1 MKWKLAIFL
10 ICCLLIPNT
19 SNGQEK
25 NKKVIVKG
33 TVTDELGAP
42 LKGINI
48 YVDNNKTSAI
58 TNKEGAYK
66 VKVKPTI
73 KIISAFS
80 IEYGGQ
86 VVDFEG
92 QTEISF
98 TLTGELLPVG
108 MEVEDE
114 GEEVDIG
121 YQKAKKESL
130 TISVGEVNMDDASKS
145 VYRDI
150 YDMIRSKVPGV
161 VVSGTSI
168 TIRGATSIYA
178 SNEPLFVVDGTPV
191 SSIDYIDPNDVGSI
205 SVLKGS
211 AAAIYGA
218 RGSNGVILIN
228 LKSGR
233 QK

>member
-1 MKWKLAIFL
+1 MKWKLVIFL

-19 SNGQEK
+19 SNGQKK
-25 NKKVIVKG
+25 NKKVIVIG
-33 TVTDELGAP
+33 IVTDDLGTP

-48 YVDNNKTSAI
+48 YVDNFKTSAI

-92 QTEISF
+92 QTEINF
-98 TLTGELLPVG
+98 TLTGELLPIG
-108 MEVEDE
+108 MEAGDA
-114 GEEVDIG
+114 GEEIDIG
-121 YQKAKKESL
+121 YQKVNKESL
-130 TISVGEVNMDDASKS
+130 TNSVGEVNMDDASRS
-145 VYRDI
+145 PYRNI
-150 YDMIRSKVPGV
+150 YEMIIGKVPGV

-168 TIRGATSIYA
+168 TIRGASSINA
-178 SNEPLFVVDGTPV
+178 SNEPLFVVDGVPV
-191 SSIDYIDPNDVGSI
+191 NSIDYIDPNDVGSI

-211 AAAIYGA
+211 AAAIYGT

-233 QK
+233 KK